1 MRRYDDQV
9 DVRTGDGYESASG
22 RGLAP
27 GSPAQFLWRG
37 QLWQVRAVLAH
48 WVETGEWWRGSR
60 ARAVVG
66 TDNPEARGAST
77 PARGAVAAPADAL
90 AGLLEEREV
99 WRVEARRPVPY
110 GGDRAAGGDRGAGV
124 FDLARDSAAGRWQLL
139 GCSD

>member
-9 DVRTGDGYESASG
+9 DVRTGNGYETAPG
-22 RGLAP
+22 RGLLP

-37 QLWQVRAVLAH
+37 QLWQVRGVLAH

-60 ARAVVG
+60 ARAVAG
-66 TDNPEARGAST
+66 TDGAEERTT
-77 PARGAVAAPADAL
+77 PGAVRDAPSSTDAL

-99 WRVEARRPVPY
+99 WRVEARRPVLH
-110 GGDRAAGGDRGAGV
+110 GNDRAAGV
-124 FDLARDSAAGRWQLL
+124 FDLARDASAGRWQLL